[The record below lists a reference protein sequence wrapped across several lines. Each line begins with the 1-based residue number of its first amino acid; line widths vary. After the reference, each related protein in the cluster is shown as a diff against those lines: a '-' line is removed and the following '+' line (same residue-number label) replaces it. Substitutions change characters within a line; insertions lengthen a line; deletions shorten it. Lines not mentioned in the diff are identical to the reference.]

1 MLHPH
6 EILTNIIITLTT
18 PVSTTG
24 EPIPSNGILK
34 KKLNYVFDM
43 EKFEEERDA
52 IFSKNFHPPDGFLR
66 NSVNNISI
74 TVECK
79 SGLDE
84 DITNLRDQL
93 RFYSENENFKNVFI
107 QGEERNEI
115 LIVCTNKCFNSVLNV
130 VTDVQIAKNLIIWRV
145 KKTYEDKFIIR
156 KVYGTHIDEELDE
169 LMEQGVSVSPPYNL
183 LLLTPNISMTSLI
196 GTLGMRITAN
206 FIQSE
211 LEIDKF
217 ISNQND
223 VIIPYQ
229 KIKKAIEHLFILV
242 QEIGELEGEKIIFK
256 KRPNF
261 SLILK
266 KIEFIY
272 GLKKVEL
279 YDFLREKSLT
289 EETIEEFQRK
299 RAPQRRINYWTS
311 NNN

>member
-1 MLHPH
+1 MIHPH

-34 KKLNYVFDM
+34 KNLNYVFDL
-43 EKFEEERDA
+43 EKFEEEIDT
-52 IFSKNFHPPDGFLR
+52 IFGRNFHPPDGFLR

-130 VTDVQIAKNLIIWRV
+130 VIDVQIAKNLIIWRV

-156 KVYGTHIDEELDE
+156 KVYGTHIDGELDE

-196 GTLGMRITAN
+196 GTLGMRIIAN

-223 VIIPYQ
+223 VIISYQ

-261 SLILK
+261 SLIHK

-299 RAPQRRINYWTS
+299 RVPQRRINYWTS